1 MRAAA
6 SIAVPCAVLCAI
18 AAFAC
23 GAPAGCASKA
33 LVYRHTPERDAV
45 PVIEASRGS
54 TYVAELPYAAGT
66 GYAWTA
72 SRYDEKLV
80 QLVSR
85 HTRDTS
91 GRPDVVGGSLA
102 EDFTFELRRRGETVI
117 VFELKR
123 PWEPDNAADV
133 RSVRI
138 KID

>member
-1 MRAAA
+1 MRACTA
-6 SIAVPCAVLCAI
+6 IVLSCLAL
-18 AAFAC
+18 
-23 GAPAGCASKA
+23 AGCASKP
-33 LVYRHTPERDAV
+33 LVYRHTPDRDAV

-72 SRYDEKLV
+72 SRYDEELV
-80 QLVSR
+80 RLVSQR
-85 HTRDTS
+85 TRDTS
-91 GRPDVVGGSLA
+91 GRADVVGGSLS

-123 PWEPDNAADV
+123 PWERDNAADV
-133 RSVRI
+133 RSVRL